1 MMMAARTV
9 KSDEARTLL
18 RDLLDDV
25 TAGREVVIERY
36 NKPVGVLIPHAQ
48 WQRWKKLQRE
58 EIARIRAEMEAGTYY
73 TFEQVEAKLKADGLL
88 P

>member
-1 MMMAARTV
+1 MAVRTV

-36 NKPVGVLIPHAQ
+36 NKPVGVLIPHTQ
-48 WQRWKKLQRE
+48 WQRWKKAQRE
-58 EIARIRAEMEAGTYY
+58 EIARIRAEMDAGHDYS
-73 TFEQVEAKLKADGLL
+73 FEEVEAKLKADGLL

>member
-1 MMMAARTV
+1 MPVRTV
-9 KSDEARTLL
+9 KSDEARTLF

-25 TAGREVVIERY
+25 TAGREVIIERY

-48 WQRWKKLQRE
+48 WQQWKKLQLE
-58 EIARIRAEMEAGTYY
+58 ELARIRAEMAAGNYY

-88 P
+88 A

>member
-1 MMMAARTV
+1 MTIRTV
-9 KSDEARTLL
+9 KSDEARTFF

-36 NKPVGVLIPHAQ
+36 NKPVGVLIPHTQ
-48 WQRWKKLQRE
+48 WQRLKKLQRE
-58 EIARIRAEMEAGTYY
+58 EIARIRAEMETGDFY